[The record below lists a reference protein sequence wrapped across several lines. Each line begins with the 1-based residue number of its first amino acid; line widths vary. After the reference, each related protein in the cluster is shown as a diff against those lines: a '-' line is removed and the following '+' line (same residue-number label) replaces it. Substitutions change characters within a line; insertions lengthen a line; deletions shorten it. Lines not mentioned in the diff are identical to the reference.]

1 MIDSANISP
10 NVARRILLDAK
21 QNGVTVED
29 YLEKIAEQSIEKGN
43 KNFRAIRRIESKVDL
58 TEERDA
64 QMLGLELEKGDVELV
79 RTATGKFIAHGHEVT
94 LNVGNLEWEATVYFA
109 ADEFFPIN
117 VFGRIGFL
125 DRLKIGLVDYEQ
137 LLYLTSYNE

>member
-1 MIDSANISP
+1 MSGWSLNFDERFDYPHDKQGINLSVKISKESMLP
-10 NVARRILLDAK
+10 VSVQAKLDTGSTFCIF
-21 QNGVTVED
+21 QTH
-29 YLEKIAEQSIEKGN
+29 Y
-43 KNFRAIRRIESKVDL
+43 
-58 TEERDA
+58 A

-117 VFGRIGFL
+117 VLGRIGFL